1 MYSTILPNSRYGPH
15 WCSGDIIGVCLD
27 MDAGTLAYQRNGQ
40 PLGEAFDSIEHGVG
54 IALFPAAS
62 LGHRESLTANFGGT
76 PFRFPVDGYEPMQA
90 VPHERLHNAGVLLR
104 YTVAL
109 AGQIRSAAARP
120 ASAEQP
126 AGRSRQAV
134 VAQQRPS
141 PAAVHLVVAGLLVG
155 PLKRL
160 LDDPYVI
167 EDKVFACVQDM
178 CAMK

>member
-1 MYSTILPNSRYGPH
+1 
-15 WCSGDIIGVCLD
+15 
-27 MDAGTLAYQRNGQ
+27 MDAGTLAFQRNGQ
-40 PLGEAFDSIEHGVG
+40 PLGVAFDRIECGVG

-76 PFRFPVDGYEPMQA
+76 PFRYPVDGYEPMQA
-90 VPHERLHNAGVLLR
+90 VPHERLHNAGILLR

-109 AGQIRSAAARP
+109 AGQMTSAKRRRQTDVGQQQ
-120 ASAEQP
+120 QP
-126 AGRSRQAV
+126 SL
-134 VAQQRPS
+134 
-141 PAAVHLVVAGLLVG
+141 AAVHLVVAGLLVG

-167 EDKVFACVQDM
+167 EDKVFASVQAM